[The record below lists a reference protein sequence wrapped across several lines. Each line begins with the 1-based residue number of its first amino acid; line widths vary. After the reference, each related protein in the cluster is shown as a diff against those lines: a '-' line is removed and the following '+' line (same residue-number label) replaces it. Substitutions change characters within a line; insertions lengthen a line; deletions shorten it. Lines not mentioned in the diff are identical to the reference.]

1 MCVRVC
7 VCVRALLAVLLSLVH
22 IAKLKSNTFPSRQ
35 PNEPS
40 QPSCHFA
47 ILEFRARESVKRVCV
62 CLCVCV
68 SVSVCLCVC
77 LSETGIR
84 FRRSQIIT
92 NTLSLKRA
100 PPSILD
106 HSPPPAT
113 LFTSSSPIH
122 QHLRFLNVR
131 QSPLVVLF
139 LRVSPTVSCKLSA
152 LEKHAVAEGISSRSS
167 SQSGKRHR
175 VSLQQIPEFSTV
187 SQAYHFNISV
197 SVMSSIVAIVLSQT
211 NT

>member
-22 IAKLKSNTFPSRQ
+22 IAKLKSNTFSSRQ

-62 CLCVCV
+62 CVCV
-68 SVSVCLCVC
+68 CVC

-187 SQAYHFNISV
+187 SQAYHLNISV